1 MDSIGASGCFDTH
14 SLAQSL
20 EGSTCVLLE
29 LFVLV
34 DVLLMLDEIGTQFIK
49 PREDVTELVRP
60 RIIALISPT
69 TKVREPS
76 IH

>member
-1 MDSIGASGCFDTH
+1 MF
-14 SLAQSL
+14 
-20 EGSTCVLLE
+20 
-29 LFVLV
+29 
-34 DVLLMLDEIGTQFIK
+34 DEIGTQFIK
-49 PREDVTELVRP
+49 SREDVTELVRP